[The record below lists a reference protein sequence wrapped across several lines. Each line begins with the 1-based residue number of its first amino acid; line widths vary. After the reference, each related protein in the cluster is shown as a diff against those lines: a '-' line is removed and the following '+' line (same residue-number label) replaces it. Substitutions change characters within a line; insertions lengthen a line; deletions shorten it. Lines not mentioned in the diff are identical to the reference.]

1 MSDLISQGETE
12 RWREDFPFKT
22 EIEEYV
28 TRRDFLRLLVIV
40 SVGLAFGNTII
51 GLLSLGPKSSGLP
64 KLDLG
69 SVDGIAPGS
78 SRVFSYPTSDVPA
91 ILIRRANG
99 EYIAF
104 HQKCPHLA
112 CPVTYHPEDG
122 ESLRCHCHNGAFD
135 LRTGQGIQGPPREL
149 RPLKEVVLKVEHG
162 NLFAVGLS

>member
-1 MSDLISQGETE
+1 MSDLISRGETE
-12 RWREDFPFKT
+12 RWREDFSFKT

-40 SVGLAFGNTII
+40 SAGLAFGNIVI
-51 GLLSLGPKSSGLP
+51 GLLSLGPKPSGLP

-69 SVDGIAPGS
+69 PADNIAPGS

-91 ILIRRANG
+91 ILIRRSNG

-122 ESLRCHCHNGAFD
+122 ESLRCHCHNGVFD

-149 RPLKEVVLKVEHG
+149 RALREVVLNVEQG
-162 NLFAVGLS
+162 TLFAIGLA